1 MVSSSFDALL
11 FLFLFLFIANPILEQ
26 YIWESAAGG
35 SFTIKLDESGERIK
49 RGTKI
54 VLHIKDGLQEYLEEA
69 KIKEIVKKHSEF
81 ISYPIF
87 LHITKEVEREVPD
100 EDEEEEKTEEGDDK
114 KPKIE
119 EVCLIVPYYCLHIF

>member
-1 MVSSSFDALL
+1 MVSSSLGALA
-11 FLFLFLFIANPILEQ
+11 FFSPIANPILEQ

-54 VLHIKDGLQEYLEEA
+54 VLHIKDGLQEYLEES

-100 EDEEEEKTEEGDDK
+100 EDEEGEKTEEGDDK

-119 EVCLIVPYYCLHIF
+119 EVCLIAPCYCLYIS

>member
-1 MVSSSFDALL
+1 MISA
-11 FLFLFLFIANPILEQ
+11 EQ
-26 YIWESAAGG
+26 YLWESSAGG
-35 SFTIKLDESGERIK
+35 SFTIVNDETSPRIG

-54 VLHIKDGLQEYLEEA
+54 VLHIKDGLLEYLQEA

-87 LHITKEVEREVPD
+87 LHVTKEIETEVPD
-100 EDEEEEKTEEGDDK
+100 EDEEAKDVDEDN

-119 EVCLIVPYYCLHIF
+119 EVSTISHYD